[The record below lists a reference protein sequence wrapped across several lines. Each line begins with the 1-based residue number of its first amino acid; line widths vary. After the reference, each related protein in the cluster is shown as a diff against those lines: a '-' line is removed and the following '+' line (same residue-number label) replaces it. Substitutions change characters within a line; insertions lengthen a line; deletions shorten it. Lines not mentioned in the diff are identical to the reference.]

1 MLQFTVMLHF
11 TVVLHFT
18 VCFYAGGQNL
28 SFTQERHTYACGILV
43 YAGEIQMDA
52 GGISFTF

>member
-11 TVVLHFT
+11 TVILNFT
-18 VCFYAGGQNL
+18 ICFYAGGHNPSL
-28 SFTQERHTYACGILV
+28 TQARHMYAGGILI
-43 YAGEIQMDA
+43 YAAEMQMDA